1 MLCRHC
7 DSILELD
14 LIDLGS
20 APLSNG
26 YLTKEQLSQGE
37 ITYPLRVKV
46 CESCYL
52 VQTLDFV
59 TSTDVFTSNYH
70 YFSSTST
77 TWVSHALNF
86 AEQITKDLELNSD
99 SLVIEIASNDG
110 YLLQHFNKLGIP
122 NFGIEPTKSTA
133 ETAREKGVKTLE
145 EFFSLE
151 LARNLTSQGDYADL
165 IIGNNVYAHVPDI
178 NDFTRG
184 MKEVLKPNGTIVLE
198 FPHLLQM
205 MKENLF
211 DTIYHEHFSYL
222 SLNVVTNIFKA
233 AGLKVWD
240 VEKISTHGGSLRVYG
255 CHLNSEITETNRV
268 NDLVNEEITA
278 GLLNPKAYARFQDES
293 IRIKNNLQK
302 LLIAKYEE
310 GKKIVAYGAAA
321 KGNTLL
327 NFAGVKKD
335 LIAYVVDASI
345 AKQGLYLPGSHIPVY
360 SPTKLAERDFESI
373 LILPWNLSSEIT
385 KVIRQQYK
393 IDTNIF
399 TAVPTIKFY

>member
-37 ITYPLRVKV
+37 INYPLRVKV

-86 AEQITKDLELNSD
+86 TEQITKDLGLNSD

-122 NFGIEPTKSTA
+122 NFGIEPTKSTT

-151 LARNLTSQGDYADL
+151 LARNLASQGDYADL

-268 NDLVNEEITA
+268 NDLVNEEIIA

-360 SPTKLAERDFESI
+360 SPTRLAERDFESI

-399 TAVPTIKFY
+399 TAVPAIKFY

>member
-1 MLCRHC
+1 
-7 DSILELD
+7 
-14 LIDLGS
+14 
-20 APLSNG
+20 
-26 YLTKEQLSQGE
+26 
-37 ITYPLRVKV
+37 
-46 CESCYL
+46 
-52 VQTLDFV
+52 
-59 TSTDVFTSNYH
+59 
-70 YFSSTST
+70 
-77 TWVSHALNF
+77 
-86 AEQITKDLELNSD
+86 
-99 SLVIEIASNDG
+99 
-110 YLLQHFNKLGIP
+110 
-122 NFGIEPTKSTA
+122 
-133 ETAREKGVKTLE
+133 
-145 EFFSLE
+145 
-151 LARNLTSQGDYADL
+151 
-165 IIGNNVYAHVPDI
+165 
-178 NDFTRG
+178 
-184 MKEVLKPNGTIVLE
+184 
-198 FPHLLQM
+198 
-205 MKENLF
+205 
-211 DTIYHEHFSYL
+211 
-222 SLNVVTNIFKA
+222 LNVVTNIFKA

-268 NDLVNEEITA
+268 NDLVNEEIIA

-310 GKKIVAYGAAA
+310 GKKIVGYGAAA

-360 SPTKLAERDFESI
+360 SPTRLAERDFESI

-399 TAVPTIKFY
+399 TAVPAIKFY

>member
-37 ITYPLRVKV
+37 INYPLRVKV

-86 AEQITKDLELNSD
+86 AERITKDLGLNSN

-151 LARNLTSQGDYADL
+151 LARNLASQGDYADL

-255 CHLNSEITETNRV
+255 CHLNSEITKTNRV

-278 GLLNPKAYARFQDES
+278 GLLNPKAYAGFEDES

-302 LLIAKYEE
+302 LLIAKHEE

>member
-37 ITYPLRVKV
+37 INYPLRVKV

-86 AEQITKDLELNSD
+86 TEQITKDLGLNSD

-133 ETAREKGVKTLE
+133 ATAREKGVKTLE

-151 LARNLTSQGDYADL
+151 LARNLASQGDYADL

-268 NDLVNEEITA
+268 NDLVNEEIIA

-310 GKKIVAYGAAA
+310 GKKIVGYGAAA

-360 SPTKLAERDFESI
+360 SPTRLAERDFESI

-399 TAVPTIKFY
+399 TAVPAIKFY

>member
-37 ITYPLRVKV
+37 INYPLRVKV

-86 AEQITKDLELNSD
+86 TEQITKDLELNSD

-133 ETAREKGVKTLE
+133 ETEREKGVKTLE

-255 CHLNSEITETNRV
+255 CHLNSEITKTNRV

-278 GLLNPKAYARFQDES
+278 GLLNPKAYAGFEDES

-302 LLIAKYEE
+302 LLIAKHEE

>member
-37 ITYPLRVKV
+37 INYPLRVKV

-86 AEQITKDLELNSD
+86 TEQITKDLGLNSD

-133 ETAREKGVKTLE
+133 ETAREKGVRTLE

-151 LARNLTSQGDYADL
+151 LARNLASQGDYADL

-222 SLNVVTNIFKA
+222 SLNVVTNIFKT

-278 GLLNPKAYARFQDES
+278 GLLNPKEYARFQDES

-360 SPTKLAERDFESI
+360 SPTRLAERDFESI

-399 TAVPTIKFY
+399 TAVPAIKFY

>member
-37 ITYPLRVKV
+37 INYPLRVKV

-86 AEQITKDLELNSD
+86 TEQITKDLGLNSD

-133 ETAREKGVKTLE
+133 ETAREKGVRTLE

-151 LARNLTSQGDYADL
+151 LARNLASQGDYADL

-222 SLNVVTNIFKA
+222 SLNVVTNIFKT

-255 CHLNSEITETNRV
+255 CHFNSGITETNRV

-278 GLLNPKAYARFQDES
+278 GLLNPKEYARFQDES

-360 SPTKLAERDFESI
+360 SPTRLAERDFESI

-399 TAVPTIKFY
+399 TAVPAIKFY